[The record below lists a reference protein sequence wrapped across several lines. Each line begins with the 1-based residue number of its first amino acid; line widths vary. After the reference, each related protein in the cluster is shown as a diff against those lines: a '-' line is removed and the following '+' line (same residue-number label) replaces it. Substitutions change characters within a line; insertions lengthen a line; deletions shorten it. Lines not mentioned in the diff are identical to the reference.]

1 MVAWFFLP
9 PCFTAPARTA
19 FMRCWKHGQSP
30 SLSWGPL
37 HSHTLG
43 ANSRVVSGLG
53 CSESEMSK
61 SLGTSTRMSAFHLL
75 GLKVFLTWALTLT
88 KTYLDFFFFFFAVQ
102 PLGWKRPKFF
112 LSWHSRAEGAS
123 LYASNK
129 PSDFNAW
136 FSYLAFT
143 LSCSL
148 SFCRTSQN
156 SHPIPLS
163 LYPPFPS
170 KSQRSDTLHLQV
182 LSLLLVHT
190 PNSPSAE
197 DLTIKLPPVLLVAS
211 GSTCHQESSQP
222 AMCDSL

>member
-88 KTYLDFFFFFFAVQ
+88 KTYLDFFFFF
-102 PLGWKRPKFF
+102 
-112 LSWHSRAEGAS
+112 
-123 LYASNK
+123 
-129 PSDFNAW
+129 
-136 FSYLAFT
+136 
-143 LSCSL
+143 
-148 SFCRTSQN
+148 
-156 SHPIPLS
+156 
-163 LYPPFPS
+163 
-170 KSQRSDTLHLQV
+170 LQF
-182 LSLLLVHT
+182 SLLDEKDLNFFCPDIAGRREHLCMHPTSLLTLTPDFHT
-190 PNSPSAE
+190 WLSPSAAPYLSVE
-197 DLTIKLPPVLLVAS
+197 HHRIVTQSPYPYIHLFLQSLRGLIHCTCRYFRSYWYTRPIPPQQK
-211 GSTCHQESSQP
+211 T
-222 AMCDSL
+222 